1 MREFA
6 ACGLGCM
13 CACVCSMCVYKML
26 SSASTDCPILDV
38 SFFDHLANHSLWTDI
53 TEVST
58 RPMSVGSAFSVP
70 FCIAAWP
77 VTSLI

>member
-1 MREFA
+1 MDSV
-6 ACGLGCM
+6 
-13 CACVCSMCVYKML
+13 ACVHVYVVCVYKML
-26 SSASTDCPILDV
+26 SFASTDCPILDV

-70 FCIAAWP
+70 FCNAAWP
-77 VTSLI
+77 VTSLM

>member
-1 MREFA
+1 MDSV
-6 ACGLGCM
+6 
-13 CACVCSMCVYKML
+13 ACVHVYVVCVYKML

-58 RPMSVGSAFSVP
+58 RPMSVEVHSPCPALLHGQSQA
-70 FCIAAWP
+70 
-77 VTSLI
+77 